1 MFNLKNIHIMVKH
14 INTAALLPI
23 ISLMSLI
30 TVPAHAQEQGGG
42 TIDGRKVLY
51 GIHWG
56 FTENRIDLYYSDI
69 EGFAHP
75 LDQGNHSFYAPGT
88 RINVMYDVRLGRCFS
103 LRVMP
108 GLLLYGRTWEPGDIS
123 IPTSPSV
130 EYKVKSVC
138 GELPV
143 DVKFHPF
150 RWGDRQL
157 YLTSGLSYGFDFTSL
172 NKDSDEGTIQQLNTH
187 DLRYTCGVGY
197 DFDTRYLRLGVELKA
212 TFGLPSSDI
221 IGGTRPETFYYHS
234 GPTFSLGFNIE
245 A

>member
-1 MFNLKNIHIMVKH
+1 MVKH
-14 INTAALLPI
+14 IKPAALLLC
-23 ISLMSLI
+23 ISLFSLHL
-30 TVPAHAQEQGGG
+30 VPAHAQ
-42 TIDGRKVLY
+42 DGFDNKKALY
-51 GIHWG
+51 GLHLG
-56 FTENRIDLYYSDI
+56 FTENWVDIYYSDI
-69 EGFAHP
+69 EGYSHP
-75 LDQGNHSFYAPGT
+75 LDQGNHSFCAPGT
-88 RINVMYDVRLGRCFS
+88 RINVMYDMRLGRFFS

-108 GLLLYGRTWEPGDIS
+108 GVSLIGRAWEPGDIS

-157 YLTSGLSYGFDFTSL
+157 YLTSGLNYSFDFTSL
-172 NKDSDEGTIQQLNTH
+172 NKDLNEGTIQRLNAH
-187 DLRYTCGVGY
+187 DLRYICGVGY
-197 DFDTRYLRLGVELKA
+197 EFDTRYVRLGIEMKA

-221 IGGTRPETFYYHS
+221 IIGTRPETFYYHN
-234 GPTFSLGFNIE
+234 GPTFSFGFNIE

>member
-1 MFNLKNIHIMVKH
+1 MVKH
-14 INTAALLPI
+14 IKQAALLLC
-23 ISLMSLI
+23 ISLLSSNF
-30 TVPAHAQEQGGG
+30 VPLNAQEQDNGGFEN
-42 TIDGRKVLY
+42 RKVLY

-56 FTENRIDLYYSDI
+56 FTENNVDIYYSDI
-69 EGFAHP
+69 EGFAHH
-75 LDQGNHSFYAPGT
+75 LRQGNDSFYSPGT
-88 RINVMYDVRLGRCFS
+88 RLNVMYDIRLGNHFR

-108 GLLLYGRTWEPGDIS
+108 GVSLVGRIWKPGDIS

-143 DVKFHPF
+143 DVKFNPF
-150 RWGDRQL
+150 CRGDQRL
-157 YLTSGLSYGFDFTSL
+157 YLTSGLSYNFDFTSL
-172 NKDSDEGTIQQLNTH
+172 SKDIDEGTIQRLNAH
-187 DLRYTCGVGY
+187 DFRYTCGVGF

-221 IGGTRPETFYYHS
+221 IGGTRPDSFYYHS
-234 GPTFSLGFNIE
+234 GPTFGLGFIIE